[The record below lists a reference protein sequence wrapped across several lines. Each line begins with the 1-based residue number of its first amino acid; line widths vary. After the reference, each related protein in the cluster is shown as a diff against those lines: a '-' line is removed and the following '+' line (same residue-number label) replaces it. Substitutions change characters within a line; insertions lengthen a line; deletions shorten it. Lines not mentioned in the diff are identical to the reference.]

1 MWLFSNNASLLCSGN
16 SRQLTQGDSTMRKCK
31 SRALPAAI
39 AAALMLNGGSA
50 VIADT
55 VVKHTGPLKWETNEG
70 EFKLQVGGRI
80 MADAAFYDE
89 DNVELD
95 GESGTEFRRARL
107 FVAGTMFHDWDW
119 KAQYDFAGNGTEI
132 KDAYI
137 RYTGFDW
144 GKITVGQFK
153 QPFGLEELTSSK
165 YITFMERAMATNAFS
180 TSRRIGLGLN
190 GGSDSWTWAASV
202 YGQEESDDPSSG
214 DEAYG
219 AGARVTWAPWHEKTR
234 VLHLG
239 AAAAWEDPND
249 DGLRFRARPESHITS
264 TRMVDTGSFDN
275 PDSFT
280 KYGLEAATVLGPF
293 SLQGEY
299 MMVNAEEDLP
309 GADDADFTGA
319 YVYGSWFITGESRNY
334 KKGKFGRVKPKSVV
348 GKGGHGAWELA
359 ARYSTID
366 LEDGDFEG
374 GEEDNITIG
383 LNWYATPY
391 IRFMANYV
399 MTDTDPTSRSIRDDQ
414 DVDDD
419 ELSVFQ
425 LRAQIDF

>member
-1 MWLFSNNASLLCSGN
+1 
-16 SRQLTQGDSTMRKCK
+16 MRTFKT
-31 SRALPAAI
+31 RALQVAMV
-39 AAALMLNGGSA
+39 AALMAGGGSTA
-50 VIADT
+50 IADT
-55 VVKHTGPLKWETNEG
+55 IVTHSGPLKWETNEG

-119 KAQYDFAGNGTEI
+119 KAQYDFAGNGTDM

-165 YITFMERAMATNAFS
+165 YITFMERAMATEAFS

-190 GGSDSWTWAASV
+190 GGSDSWTWAASL
-202 YGQEESDDPSSG
+202 YGREEGDDTDG
-214 DEAYG
+214 DEGYG
-219 AGARVTWAPWHEKTR
+219 AGARLTWAPWHEKTK

-249 DGLRFRARPESHITS
+249 NDVRFRARPESHITS
-264 TRMVDTGSFDN
+264 TRMVDTGDFPK
-275 PDSFT
+275 PDTFT
-280 KYGLEAATVLGPF
+280 KFGVEAATVLGPF

-299 MMVNAEEDLP
+299 MKVA
-309 GADDADFTGA
+309 AQDDEQSDPDFDGG
-319 YVYGSWFITGESRNY
+319 YIYGSWFLTGESRSY

-348 GKGGHGAWELA
+348 GKGGYGAWELA
-359 ARYSTID
+359 ARYSTINLD
-366 LEDGDFEG
+366 DGGFDG
-374 GEEDNITIG
+374 GEEDNYTIG
-383 LNWYATPY
+383 VNWYATPY

-399 MTDTDPTSRSIRDDQ
+399 ITDTDPPSSRLQNDNGRPK
-414 DVDDD
+414 DD
-419 ELSVFQ
+419 ELSVIQF
-425 LRAQIDF
+425 RAQIDF